1 MNRATWIAIV
11 VLLVLLPLAA
21 VPFLGLWMLAL
32 PVLALLLLAARGL
45 SRRDGGGWEWAAVA
59 VGLLGGGIGVA
70 SAASALL
77 EVGRVAPYSER
88 AGFGWAALALAG
100 LALAGGALV
109 RTHRRLAVGL
119 LLLGSTAGSAAMA
132 LFWINSWYVA
142 ALPLCWLAAALA
154 LLRPH
159 GPEPMAQLQ
168 PRG

>member
-1 MNRATWIAIV
+1 MNRATWIAIIL
-11 VLLVLLPLAA
+11 LLVLLPLAA
-21 VPFLGLWMLAL
+21 VPFLGWWMLAL
-32 PVLALLLLAARGL
+32 PVLVLLLLAARAL
-45 SRRDGGGWEWAAVA
+45 SRRDGGGWDWAAVA
-59 VGLLGGGIGVA
+59 VGLLGGGVGVA

-100 LALAGGALV
+100 LAMAGGGLA

-119 LLLGSTAGSAAMA
+119 LLAGSIAGSAAMA
-132 LFWINSWYVA
+132 LFWLNSWYVA

-154 LLRPH
+154 LLRPY
-159 GPEPMAQLQ
+159 GPAPVGQLQ

>member
-1 MNRATWIAIV
+1 MNRATWIAVV

-21 VPFLGLWMLAL
+21 VPVLGWLVLAL
-32 PVLALLLLAARGL
+32 PALALLLLAVRAL
-45 SRRDGGGWEWAAVA
+45 TRRYGDSWDWAAVA

-70 SAASALL
+70 AAASALL
-77 EVGRVAPYSER
+77 EVGGVTPYSER

-100 LALAGGALV
+100 LAMAGGALA
-109 RTHRRLAVGL
+109 RTRRGLAVGL
-119 LLLGSTAGSAAMA
+119 LLVGSIAGSAAMA
-132 LFWINSWYVA
+132 LFWLNSWYVA

-159 GPEPMAQLQ
+159 GSAPVGQLQ